1 MLDWIFILLLVIGI
15 ILVLLIV
22 FEDFGIFWDTTFI
35 LTSILIMF
43 ILAISVMDIETPY
56 TLYNATSGNIEEGFH
71 SLQSTT
77 SPFISYFFMMI
88 ATIMMIYFVGYILGP
103 AIYKKWMR

>member
-1 MLDWIFILLLVIGI
+1 MVIGI
-15 ILVLLIV
+15 LLVLLIV

-56 TLYNATSGNIEEGFH
+56 TLYNATSGAIEEGFH
-71 SLQSTT
+71 TAQSTT

-88 ATIMMIYFVGYILGP
+88 AVIMMIYFVGYILGP